1 MKVLIISNDFYPV
14 NKIGALR
21 INAFAKYF
29 HFAGHS
35 VTVLTEGEK
44 DECVQWG
51 GCQVHYVKDPVMT
64 DASSVISFGKIRKCC
79 LVTGTG

>member
-29 HFAGHS
+29 HLAGHS

-44 DECVQWG
+44 DECVQ
-51 GCQVHYVKDPVMT
+51 
-64 DASSVISFGKIRKCC
+64 
-79 LVTGTG
+79 

>member
-29 HFAGHS
+29 HLAGHS
-35 VTVLTEGEK
+35 VTVLAEGEK
-44 DECVQWG
+44 
-51 GCQVHYVKDPVMT
+51 T
-64 DASSVISFGKIRKCC
+64 SVFNEAAARFTMLKTR
-79 LVTGTG
+79 L